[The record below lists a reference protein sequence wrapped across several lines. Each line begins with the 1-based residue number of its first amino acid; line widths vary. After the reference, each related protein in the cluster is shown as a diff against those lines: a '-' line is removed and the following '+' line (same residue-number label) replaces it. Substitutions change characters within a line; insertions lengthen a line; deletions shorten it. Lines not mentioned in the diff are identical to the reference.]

1 MRCLIVLLSVI
12 SASSFLAQP
21 AALQKP
27 NSVRRAHLP
36 PQPAPRVAQQFPLHR
51 VTARS
56 RPVRLALGAS
66 GLMAAVMSAPA
77 TLVLAVTIAFEVLA
91 TTCMK
96 LAATRPAYYAGV
108 FLGYGLCFTL
118 FPIALRKLPLS
129 MAYATWSG
137 VGTAAA
143 TVIGAALFSE
153 KLTLLK
159 FVSIGLIIAGVM
171 GLNL

>member
-1 MRCLIVLLSVI
+1 
-12 SASSFLAQP
+12 
-21 AALQKP
+21 
-27 NSVRRAHLP
+27 
-36 PQPAPRVAQQFPLHR
+36 
-51 VTARS
+51 
-56 RPVRLALGAS
+56 
-66 GLMAAVMSAPA
+66 MAAVMSAPA